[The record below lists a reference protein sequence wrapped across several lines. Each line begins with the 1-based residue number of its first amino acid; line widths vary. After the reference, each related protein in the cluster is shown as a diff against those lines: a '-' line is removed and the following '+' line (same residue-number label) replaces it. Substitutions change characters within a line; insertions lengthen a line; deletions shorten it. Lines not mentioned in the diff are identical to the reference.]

1 MDNADKIARSYTHRA
16 MDTEFR
22 VSFGEQEDEAQ
33 CASAAAVAFARI
45 DELERLLSRFDDT
58 SDVAVIRALRPGQVA
73 TVAPET
79 MAILME
85 CVRVCAATGGAFDP
99 TVGALM
105 ARLRHEQDGGKR
117 NADWQMDKAALD
129 DLLARG
135 GMQRLVLD
143 VEHLRLAV
151 TPDRLGRETP
161 LELDFG
167 GIGKGF
173 ALDECRKILAS
184 EQFEMSCFLLDAGT
198 STQWA
203 QGLGWKLGVGGAWKN
218 RTRLET
224 VLKVKDAALSGSG
237 FELQGEHVVDVR
249 RHGAARRW
257 GQAWAWCERSAAVA
271 DALSTAALSLS
282 PRELAAAAHAL
293 DARILVARRQ
303 PPILDRLRDP
313 LAWFPA

>member
-1 MDNADKIARSYTHRA
+1 MDNADKIAHSYTHRA

-117 NADWQMDKAALD
+117 NADWQMDKAALE

-224 VLKVKDAALSGSG
+224 VLEVKDAALSGSG

>member
-1 MDNADKIARSYTHRA
+1 MDSTGDMTRTYTHRA

-22 VSFGEQEDEAQ
+22 VSFGGEEDAAL
-33 CASAAAVAFARI
+33 CASAAAVAFERI
-45 DELERLLSRFDDT
+45 DVLERLLSRFDDT

-79 MAILME
+79 MAVLME
-85 CVRVCAATGGAFDP
+85 SVRVCAATGGAFDP

-105 ARLRHEQDGGKR
+105 AQMPRGQDGR
-117 NADWQMDKAALD
+117 VALLHDRSALD

-143 VEHLRLAV
+143 VEHLRVAV
-151 TPDRLGRETP
+151 TPDRLGRDTP

-173 ALDECRKILAS
+173 ALDECRKILVG
-184 EQFEMSCFLLDAGT
+184 EQFGMSCFLLDAGT

-203 QGLGWKLGVGGAWKN
+203 QGAGWKLGVGGEWKG
-218 RTRLET
+218 RTKQET
-224 VLKVKDAALSGSG
+224 VLEVKDTALSGSG

-257 GQAWAWCERSAAVA
+257 AQAWVWCRQSAAVA
-271 DALSTAALSLS
+271 DALSTAALALS
-282 PRELAAAAHAL
+282 SRELAAAARSL
-293 DARILVARRQ
+293 DARILVARHQ
-303 PPILDRLRDP
+303 PPLLDRLRDP
-313 LAWFPA
+313 LAWFPG

>member
-1 MDNADKIARSYTHRA
+1 MDNGNNARAYTHRA

-22 VSFGEQEDEAQ
+22 VSFGEGEDEAL
-33 CASAAAVAFARI
+33 CASASAVAFARI

-79 MAILME
+79 MSILVE
-85 CVRVCAATGGAFDP
+85 CVRVCAATGGTFDP

-105 ARLRHEQDGGKR
+105 ARLRHEQEGGKR
-117 NADWQMDKAALD
+117 NADWQMDKDTLS

-143 VEHLRLAV
+143 VEHLRVAV
-151 TPDRLGRETP
+151 KEDRLGRDTP

-173 ALDECRKILAS
+173 ALDECRKILTG
-184 EQFEMSCFLLDAGT
+184 EQFELANFLLDAGT

-203 QGLGWKLGVGGAWKN
+203 QGAGWKLGVGGMWKD
-218 RTRLET
+218 RTKIETALEFRLRI
-224 VLKVKDAALSGSG
+224 AGRACGG
-237 FELQGEHVVDVR
+237 R
-249 RHGAARRW
+249 AAARR
-257 GQAWAWCERSAAVA
+257 GATVGTGVGVVRTVCRRGGRVVHGGAC
-271 DALSTAALSLS
+271 ALFARTHGC
-282 PRELAAAAHAL
+282 R
-293 DARILVARRQ
+293 ARIGRAHSRGAPPAADTRQ
-303 PPILDRLRDP
+303 
-313 LAWFPA
+313 AS

>member
-1 MDNADKIARSYTHRA
+1 MDNGNNARAYTHRA

-22 VSFGEQEDEAQ
+22 VSFGEGEDEAL
-33 CASAAAVAFARI
+33 CASASAVAFARI

-79 MAILME
+79 MSIFVE

-105 ARLRHEQDGGKR
+105 ARLRHEQEGGKR
-117 NADWQMDKAALD
+117 NADWQMDRDMLA

-143 VEHLRLAV
+143 VEHLRVAV
-151 TPDRLGRETP
+151 KEDRLGRDTP

-173 ALDECRKILAS
+173 ALDECRKILTG
-184 EQFEMSCFLLDAGT
+184 EQFELANFLLDAGT

-203 QGLGWKLGVGGAWKN
+203 QGAGWKLGVGGMWKD
-218 RTRLET
+218 RTKIETALE
-224 VLKVKDAALSGSG
+224 VRDAALSGSG

-249 RHGAARRW
+249 RLGAARRW
-257 GQAWAWCERSAAVA
+257 GQAWAWCGRSAAVA
-271 DALSTAALSLS
+271 DALSTAALALS
-282 PRELAAAAHAL
+282 SRELTTAARAL

-303 PPILDRLRDP
+303 PPILDKLRDP
-313 LAWFPA
+313 LVWHG